1 MEKWAGLT
9 GTSTTTDPSTMF
21 LLQNYWWI
29 IIAVL
34 GGLFILMTMVQ
45 GGQSLLHTAK
55 DDMEERAMINSLG
68 RKWELTFT
76 TLVMFGGA
84 LYAAFPLFYSVSFGG
99 AYWVWMLILFGF
111 VLQAVSYEYINNP
124 NNLIGKNAY
133 KAFLYFNGAVA
144 IVLVGA
150 AVATFFTGSNFTF
163 DPATKVFE
171 WGTAADGFNLRGLE
185 AALDFGH
192 GAWFNLAFGILVFA
206 IARLLGALWLIND
219 IDNNEFSELIARI
232 RATAKKCFVVFL
244 VALVIVLFGLVTMDG
259 YAYDIH
265 TGLVSIEPNKY
276 LHNLLAGYGIQ
287 LIIFLAGAVLF
298 LLGIYKSILT
308 DKDNKGIIFSGLGA
322 VLIGIIV
329 FTLAGLNG
337 TAFYPSYAD
346 LQSSLT
352 IQNTSG
358 SEATLWVMTG
368 VSVAVPFVLGY
379 IAYVWYQMKKGGPIT
394 KEELED
400 PESHAY

>member
-9 GTSTTTDPSTMF
+9 NTMTTTDPNTMF
-21 LLQNYWWI
+21 LLQNYWWLI
-29 IIAVL
+29 VAVL
-34 GGLFILMTMVQ
+34 GGLFVLMTFVQ

-55 DDMEERAMINSLG
+55 TENEERALINSLG

-124 NNLIGKNAY
+124 NNLIGKGAY
-133 KAFLYFNGAVA
+133 KAFLYFNG
-144 IVLVGA
+144 IVTMILVGA
-150 AVATFFTGSNFTF
+150 AVGTFFTGSNFSF
-163 DPATKVFE
+163 DPATRVLE
-171 WGTAADGFNLRGLE
+171 WGTASDGFNLRGLE

-192 GAWFNLAFGILVFA
+192 GAWFNVAFGVLILA

-219 IDNNEFSELIARI
+219 ISNNDFPELIARI

-244 VALVIVLFGLVTMDG
+244 ISLVVVLLGFVTLNG

-265 TGLVSIEPNKY
+265 TGEVTRVAGKY
-276 LHNLLAGYGIQ
+276 LQNLMAYGFLP
-287 LIIFLAGAVLF
+287 LIVFLIGAVLF
-298 LLGIYKSILT
+298 LLGIKNSILGEST
-308 DKDNKGIIFSGLGA
+308 TGIKPAGLGA
-322 VLIGIIV
+322 VLIGIVV
-329 FTLAGLNG
+329 FAIAGFNG
-337 TAFYPSYAD
+337 TPFYPSYAD
-346 LQSSLT
+346 LASSLT

-358 SEATLWVMTG
+358 SENTLWVMTG

-379 IAYVWYQMKKGGPIT
+379 IAYVWYQMKKDGPIT
-394 KEELED
+394 QKELED
-400 PESHAY
+400 PDSHAY

>member
-9 GTSTTTDPSTMF
+9 NTLTTTSPDTMF

-29 IIAVL
+29 IVAVL
-34 GGLFILMTMVQ
+34 GGLFVLMTFVQ
-45 GGQSLLHTAK
+45 GGQSLFHVAK
-55 DDMEERAMINSLG
+55 TEVEERAMINSLG

-124 NNLIGKNAY
+124 NNLIGKGTY
-133 KAFLYFNGAVA
+133 KAFLYFNG
-144 IVLVGA
+144 IITMILVGA
-150 AVATFFTGSNFTF
+150 AVGTFFTGSNFSF
-163 DPATKVFE
+163 DSATRLLA
-171 WGTAADGFNLRGLE
+171 WGTAADGMNLRGLE

-192 GAWFNLAFGILVFA
+192 SAWFNIAFGVLIFA
-206 IARLLGALWLIND
+206 IARVLGGLWLIND
-219 IDNNEFSELIARI
+219 ISEDDFSDLVARL
-232 RATAKKCFVVFL
+232 RATTKRCFFVL
-244 VALVIVLFGLVTMDG
+244 VGALAVVLFGLLTMKG

-265 TGLVSIEPNKY
+265 SGLVTMEDNKY
-276 LHNLLAGYGIQ
+276 LHNLLAGFGIQ
-287 LIIFLAGAVLF
+287 LLVFGAGLVLF
-298 LLGIYKSILT
+298 IFGVYKST
-308 DKDNKGIIFSGLGA
+308 FGTANDGIMFSGLGA

-358 SEATLWVMTG
+358 SENTLWVMTG
-368 VSVAVPFVLGY
+368 VSVAVPFVLAY
-379 IAYVWYQMKKGGPIT
+379 IAYVWYQMKKAGPIT
-394 KEELED
+394 KAELDD
-400 PESHAY
+400 PDSHAY

>member
-1 MEKWAGLT
+1 MEKYAGLT
-9 GTSTTTDPSTMF
+9 NTLTTTDPGTML
-21 LLQNYWWI
+21 LLQEYWWI
-29 IIAVL
+29 IVAVL
-34 GGLFILMTMVQ
+34 GGLFVLMTFVQ

-55 DDMEERAMINSLG
+55 SDIEEKAMINSLG

-111 VLQAVSYEYINNP
+111 VLQAVSYEYINRKD
-124 NNLIGKNAY
+124 NLIGKGAY
-133 KAFLYFNGAVA
+133 KGFLYFNGF
-144 IVLVGA
+144 ITMILVGA
-150 AVATFFTGSNFTF
+150 AVGTFFTGSNFTF
-163 DPATKVFE
+163 DSTTRILE
-171 WGTAADGFNLRGLE
+171 WGTAADGMNLRGLE

-192 GAWFNLAFGILVFA
+192 GAWFNVAFGILILA

-219 IDNNEFSELIARI
+219 IDNNEFPELIARV
-232 RATAKKCFVVFL
+232 RATAKKCFIVFL
-244 VALVIVLFGLVTMDG
+244 VALVIVLFGLVTLKG

-265 TGLVSIEPNKY
+265 TGVVSLEPNKY
-276 LHNLLAGYGIQ
+276 LHNLLAGFGIQ
-287 LIIFLAGAVLF
+287 LIVFLAGAVLF
-298 LLGIYKSILT
+298 LLGIYKSIL
-308 DKDNKGIIFSGLGA
+308 KDETNGIMFSGLGA

-358 SEATLWVMTG
+358 SENTLWVMTG

-379 IAYVWYQMKKGGPIT
+379 IAYVWYQMKKDGPIT
-394 KEELED
+394 IKELND

>member
-1 MEKWAGLT
+1 
-9 GTSTTTDPSTMF
+9 MF
-21 LLQNYWWI
+21 ILQNYWWI
-29 IIAVL
+29 IVAVL
-34 GGLFILMTMVQ
+34 GGLFVLMTFVQ
-45 GGQSLLHTAK
+45 GGQSLFHVAK
-55 DDMEERAMINSLG
+55 DEIEERAMINSLG

-124 NNLIGKNAY
+124 NNLIGKGTY
-133 KAFLYFNGAVA
+133 KAFLYFNG
-144 IVLVGA
+144 IVTMILVGA
-150 AVATFFTGSNFTF
+150 AVGTFFTGSNFSF
-163 DPATKVFE
+163 DTTTRVLQ
-171 WGTAADGFNLRGLE
+171 WGTAADGMNLRGLE
-185 AALDFGH
+185 AALDFSH
-192 GAWFNLAFGILVFA
+192 GAWFNLAFGILIFA

-219 IDNNEFSELIARI
+219 IDNDEFADLIARI

-244 VALVIVLFGLVTMDG
+244 VALVVVLYGLLTLKG

-265 TGLVSIEPNKY
+265 SGKVYLEDSKY
-276 LHNLLAGYGIQ
+276 LHNLLAFGAIQ
-287 LIIFLAGAVLF
+287 LIVFGIGAVLF
-298 LLGIYKSILT
+298 LLGIAKSIFGT
-308 DKDNKGIIFSGLGA
+308 SNKGIWFSGLGA
-322 VLIGIIV
+322 VLIGIVV

-352 IQNTSG
+352 IQNSSG
-358 SEATLWVMTG
+358 SENTLWVMTG
-368 VSVAVPFVLGY
+368 VSLAVPLVLAY
-379 IAYVWYQMKKGGPIT
+379 IAYVWYQMKKDGPIT

>member
-9 GTSTTTDPSTMF
+9 ATGTTTNPQAMF
-21 LLQNYWWI
+21 LLQEYWWI
-29 IIAVL
+29 IVAVL
-34 GGLFILMTMVQ
+34 GGLFVLMTFVQ
-45 GGQSLLHTAK
+45 GGQSLFHVANDET
-55 DDMEERAMINSLG
+55 EERAMINSLG

-111 VLQAVSYEYINNP
+111 VLQAVSYEYINRE
-124 NNLIGKNAY
+124 NNLIGKGAY
-133 KAFLYFNGAVA
+133 KAFLYFNG
-144 IVLVGA
+144 IVTMILVGA
-150 AVATFFTGSNFTF
+150 AVGTFFTGSNFSF
-163 DPATKVFE
+163 DSATRVLE
-171 WGTAADGFNLRGLE
+171 WGTADNGFNLRGLE

-192 GAWFNLAFGILVFA
+192 GAWFNIAFGVLLLA
-206 IARLLGALWLIND
+206 IARVLGGLWLIND
-219 IDNNEFSELIARI
+219 IDSNEFPELIDRL
-232 RATAKKCFVVFL
+232 RATTKRCFFVL
-244 VALVIVLFGLVTMDG
+244 VAALAVVLFGLLTMKG

-265 TGLVSIEPNKY
+265 TGKVTLEDGKY
-276 LHNLLAGYGIQ
+276 FHNLLAGFGIQ
-287 LIIFLAGAVLF
+287 LLVFGAGLVLF
-298 LLGIYKSILT
+298 ILGVFKSAFGT
-308 DKDNKGIIFSGLGA
+308 ANDGIKLAGLGA

-346 LQSSLT
+346 FQSSLT

-358 SEATLWVMTG
+358 SENTLWVMTG
-368 VSVAVPFVLGY
+368 VSLAVPFVLGY
-379 IAYVWYQMKKGGPIT
+379 IAWVWYQMKKDGPIT

>member
-1 MEKWAGLT
+1 MEKWAGI
-9 GTSTTTDPSTMF
+9 TTNNTMF
-21 LLQNYWWI
+21 LLQEYWWI
-29 IIAVL
+29 IVAVL
-34 GGLFILMTMVQ
+34 GGLFILMTLVQ
-45 GGQSLLHTAK
+45 GGQSLFHVAK
-55 DDMEERAMINSLG
+55 TEVEERAMINSLG

-124 NNLIGKNAY
+124 NNLIGKGAY
-133 KAFLYFNGAVA
+133 KAFLYFNGIVT

-150 AVATFFTGSNFTF
+150 AVGTFFTGSNFSF
-163 DPATKVFE
+163 DPVTRELA
-171 WGTAADGFNLRGLE
+171 WGTATDGFNLRGLE

-206 IARLLGALWLIND
+206 IARMLGALWLIND
-219 IDNNEFSELIARI
+219 IDNNEFPELIERI
-232 RATAKKCFVVFL
+232 RATGKKCFIVLL
-244 VALVIVLFGLVTMDG
+244 VALVIVLLGLVTLDG

-265 TGLVSIEPNKY
+265 TGVVTQESGKY
-276 LHNLLAGYGIQ
+276 LSNLLAGFGIQ
-287 LIIFLAGAVLF
+287 LIVFLAGVVLF
-298 LLGIYKSILT
+298 VLGIFKSIFGTAT
-308 DKDNKGIIFSGLGA
+308 DGIKLSGLGS

-358 SEATLWVMTG
+358 SENTLWVMTG
-368 VSVAVPFVLGY
+368 VSLAVPFVLAY
-379 IAYVWYQMKKGGPIT
+379 IAYVWFQMKKDGPIT
-394 KEELED
+394 KAELDD